1 MSQNQIE
8 SFPPEVTQKLK
19 TYVYRLIDPRNG
31 ETFYVGKGQGDR
43 VFSHVRGE
51 VPQEVDDLDSKL
63 KRIWEISAAGF
74 KVAHVIHR
82 HGMDDK
88 TAYEVEAALID
99 AYPGL
104 TNIVGGSGSG
114 DFGVAHAQEILVRY
128 SAPPAVFE
136 HKCLM
141 INVNRTATE
150 SSIYE
155 AVRYSWKISRTKAEQ
170 ADYILATRQGLIIG
184 AFIAEEWHE
193 ATPTHF
199 PGREESP
206 GRLGFIGKPAPTEIV
221 ELYVNKRVPD
231 EFRKPGAAN
240 PIKYTW

>member
-1 MSQNQIE
+1 
-8 SFPPEVTQKLK
+8 
-19 TYVYRLIDPRNG
+19 
-31 ETFYVGKGQGDR
+31 
-43 VFSHVRGE
+43 
-51 VPQEVDDLDSKL
+51 
-63 KRIWEISAAGF
+63 
-74 KVAHVIHR
+74 
-82 HGMDDK
+82 
-88 TAYEVEAALID
+88 
-99 AYPGL
+99 
-104 TNIVGGSGSG
+104 
-114 DFGVAHAQEILVRY
+114 
-128 SAPPAVFE
+128 
-136 HKCLM
+136 M

-170 ADYILATRQGLIIG
+170 ADYVLATRQGLIIG

-206 GRLGFIGKPAPTEIV
+206 GRLGFIGKPAPAEIV
-221 ELYVNKRVPD
+221 ELYVKKRVPD